1 MELIQ
6 TYRRKKKTDHFLVSI
21 LFTIVFFVY
30 MYLFIYLPFT
40 IVVPALGVLFIV
52 WAMIEGRGERAVLER
67 LLPFFR
73 GLLDAERSLAP
84 KTFASYRLS
93 FRISLRVVG
102 VILILVGIF
111 EHFAIIDVEPDVF
124 PFTALFPIAL
134 IVVNVNIYTRH
145 KRMEAG
151 DEDKIRGV

>member
-6 TYRRKKKTDHFLVSI
+6 SYRRKKKIDHVLVSV
-21 LFTIVFFVY
+21 LFSLVFFVY

-40 IVVPALGVLFIV
+40 IVVPALGVLFIF
-52 WAMIEGRGERAVLER
+52 WAMIEGRGERAVVER
-67 LLPFFR
+67 FFPFFR
-73 GLLDAERSLAP
+73 GLLDVERSLAP

-102 VILILVGIF
+102 GILILTGVF
-111 EHFAIIDVEPDVF
+111 EHFAIIDAEPDSF

-134 IVVNVNIYTRH
+134 IVVNVNVYTRH

-151 DEDKIRGV
+151 DEDKTRGP